1 MIFVFIV
8 EGEQQ
13 IRAHKFQIAEENKT
27 GMSPTDC
34 QKKTVVIWDLSAA
47 RIACACRLE
56 FCEQCRV
63 KVHGGKY
70 LKQLP

>member
-34 QKKTVVIWDLSAA
+34 KKKL
-47 RIACACRLE
+47 
-56 FCEQCRV
+56 
-63 KVHGGKY
+63 
-70 LKQLP
+70 